1 MKIFTSKS
9 QKTGEIGEE
18 EAVKSLMKQGFKIIE
33 RNYTRKWGE
42 IDVVA
47 RKGDILHF
55 IEVKSITVR
64 DMFSRENFYR
74 PEDHMDAWKLKRLRR
89 ALQTYITDKNI
100 HEDQKWQFDLAC
112 VYLRLKQTSSKV
124 CSPEQVLN
132 TKPVLGLKQTSSK
145 VCSPEH
151 PDGQDVLGL
160 KQSEDC
166 SPEHPDVQ
174 DVLGEVEL
182 LKVEWVEDIIL

>member
-18 EAVKSLMKQGFKIIE
+18 IVAKSLIKQGFKIIE

-124 CSPEQVLN
+124 CSPER
-132 TKPVLGLKQTSSK
+132 
-145 VCSPEH
+145 
-151 PDGQDVLGL
+151 PDG
-160 KQSEDC
+160 
-166 SPEHPDVQ
+166 Q

>member
-1 MKIFTSKS
+1 MKIFTSKN
-9 QKTGEIGEE
+9 QKTGELGEDE
-18 EAVKSLMKQGFKIIE
+18 TVKYLENKGFRVIE

-47 RKGDILHF
+47 KKGNVLHF
-55 IEVKSITVR
+55 VEVKAITVR
-64 DMFSRENFYR
+64 DMFSREIFYR
-74 PEDHMDAWKLKRLRR
+74 PEDHMDSWKIKRLKKI
-89 ALQTYITDKNI
+89 LQTYLMNKNI
-100 HEDQKWQFDLAC
+100 PEDQEWQFDLAC

-145 VCSPEH
+145 VCSPER
-151 PDGQDVLGL
+151 PDG
-160 KQSEDC
+160 
-166 SPEHPDVQ
+166 Q